1 MRGREADNRGVE
13 KGVKRVGGPTGPYC
27 KRGERAGSPEQR
39 VSARGTGVT
48 REIEWGS
55 DVILFLKFSPWPVI
69 EIDYFGCFV

>member
-39 VSARGTGVT
+39 VSVYTTGAT
-48 REIEWGS
+48 REYQVG
-55 DVILFLKFSPWPVI
+55 K
-69 EIDYFGCFV
+69 